1 VAEAADVRV
10 NFMHP
15 TDGRIITV
23 TVDGTMTAREAIAQL
38 IANDFIAPNPMG
50 YGIAV
55 KGGSPVTADQSFAS
69 AGLRDGDTLRVIPAT
84 DAGARPAR

>member
-1 VAEAADVRV
+1 VAESSDVRV

-23 TVDGTMTAREAIAQL
+23 TLDRTMTPGEAIPEL
-38 IANDFIAPNPMG
+38 IANDFIAPHPMG
-50 YGIAV
+50 YILAV
-55 KGGSPVTADQSFAS
+55 KGGDRLANETSFAS

-84 DAGARPAR
+84 DAGR